1 MKKLNVLSSMKEH
14 CSMRSVVKIVGSLMA
29 LIILSSLAVGQEIMI
44 GDPQSGKTI
53 YQQHCLNCHGEKGD
67 GHGPDIQFLTVP
79 PANFHSL
86 QSRSK
91 TDWELMTVITYG
103 VIFSP
108 MHGWADRLTEQ
119 ERWDVLSYIRQLAP
133 FNPVT

>member
-1 MKKLNVLSSMKEH
+1 MGF
-14 CSMRSVVKIVGSLMA
+14 VVKIIVGFMSFVL
-29 LIILSSLAVGQEIMI
+29 LSSLAVGQEILR
-44 GDPQSGKTI
+44 GDPKNGRTI
-53 YQQHCLNCHGEKGD
+53 YQQHCLSCHGEKGD
-67 GHGPDIQFLTVP
+67 GNGPDLQFLTVP

-91 TDWELMTVITYG
+91 TDWELMTVITFG
-103 VIFSP
+103 VVFSP

-119 ERWDVLSYIRQLAP
+119 ERWDVLGYIRQLAP

>member
-1 MKKLNVLSSMKEH
+1 M
-14 CSMRSVVKIVGSLMA
+14 
-29 LIILSSLAVGQEIMI
+29 
-44 GDPQSGKTI
+44 
-53 YQQHCLNCHGEKGD
+53 
-67 GHGPDIQFLTVP
+67 QFLTVP

-119 ERWDVLSYIRQLAP
+119 DRWDVLSYIRQLAP

>member
-1 MKKLNVLSSMKEH
+1 MG
-14 CSMRSVVKIVGSLMA
+14 SVVKMVVTFLSLIV
-29 LIILSSLAVGQEIMI
+29 LSSLAVGQEILR
-44 GDPQSGKTI
+44 GDPQSGKKI
-53 YQQHCLNCHGEKGD
+53 YQKHCLNCHGANGSGD
-67 GHGPDIQFLTVP
+67 GPDMQFLTVP

-119 ERWDVLSYIRQLAP
+119 DRWDVLSYIRQLAP

>member
-1 MKKLNVLSSMKEH
+1 MGSL
-14 CSMRSVVKIVGSLMA
+14 VKIVVGIMS
-29 LIILSSLAVGQEIMI
+29 LIILSSLAVGQEIMR
-44 GDPQSGKTI
+44 GDPQSGKRI
-53 YQQHCLNCHGEKGD
+53 YQQHCLNCHGEQGD
-67 GHGPDIQFLTVP
+67 GNGPDMQFLIVP

-108 MHGWADRLTEQ
+108 MHGWADRLSEQ
-119 ERWDVLSYIRQLAP
+119 ERWDVLGYIRQLAP

>member
-1 MKKLNVLSSMKEH
+1 MGSVAKIVVTFIFLILLSSF
-14 CSMRSVVKIVGSLMA
+14 
-29 LIILSSLAVGQEIMI
+29 AVGQEIMR
-44 GDPQSGKTI
+44 GDPQNGKTI
-53 YQQHCLNCHGEKGD
+53 YQKHCLNCHGENGGGD
-67 GHGPDIQFLTVP
+67 GPDMQFLTVP

-86 QSRSK
+86 ESRSK

-119 ERWDVLSYIRQLAP
+119 NRWDVLSYIRQLAP

>member
-1 MKKLNVLSSMKEH
+1 MGLVI
-14 CSMRSVVKIVGSLMA
+14 KIVGSCMILM
-29 LIILSSLAVGQEIMI
+29 IVTSLAVGQETLN
-44 GDPQSGKTI
+44 GDPRNGKVI
-53 YQQHCLNCHGEKGD
+53 YQKHCLNCHGEKGD
-67 GHGPDIQFLTVP
+67 GHGPDIHFLTVP
-79 PANFHSL
+79 PADFHSL
-86 QSRSK
+86 VSRSK
-91 TDWELMTVITYG
+91 TDWELLTIITFG

>member
-1 MKKLNVLSSMKEH
+1 MGSA
-14 CSMRSVVKIVGSLMA
+14 VKIIVT
-29 LIILSSLAVGQEIMI
+29 ILSLVLLASWAGAQEIMK
-44 GDPQSGKTI
+44 GDPRQGKTL
-53 YQQHCLNCHGEKGD
+53 YQRHCLTCHGEKGD
-67 GHGPDIQFLTVP
+67 GNGPDVQFLTVP

-91 TDWELMTVITYG
+91 TDWELLMIITYG

>member
-1 MKKLNVLSSMKEH
+1 MSSMKEK
-14 CSMRSVVKIVGSLMA
+14 CSMVVVFKVLGGLIS
-29 LIILSSLAVGQEIMI
+29 LIILSSWAVGQELRR

-53 YQQHCLNCHGEKGD
+53 YRQHCLNCHGENGD
-67 GHGPDIQFLTVP
+67 GNGPDLQFLTVP

-91 TDWELMTVITYG
+91 TDWELMTVITHG

-119 ERWDVLSYIRQLAP
+119 ERWDVLRYIRQLAP